1 MNNYTMS
8 EQELIQFV
16 IEEEL
21 NVFECYNSDRT
32 EVERNELD
40 AKTFLNDNYKMVIQ
54 LFNRKNS

>member
-32 EVERNELD
+32 EVECHELD
-40 AKTFLNDNYKMVIQ
+40 ASTFLNDNYDMVIQ
-54 LFNRKNS
+54 LFNAKNS